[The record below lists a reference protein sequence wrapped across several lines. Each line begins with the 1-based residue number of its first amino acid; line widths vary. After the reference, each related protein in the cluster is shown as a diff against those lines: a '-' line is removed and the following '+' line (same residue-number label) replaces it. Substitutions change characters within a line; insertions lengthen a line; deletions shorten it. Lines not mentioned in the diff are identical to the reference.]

1 VPFRLASK
9 PTPLRTRNYRLY
21 FSGQLISVPG
31 TWLQTV
37 AQAWLVLQLS
47 SSGSALGV
55 TVALQTVPVLVLG
68 AWTGSVADAV
78 DKRKLLLGTQAT
90 QGVLAA
96 ILGTLALSGVV
107 QLWMVW
113 ILAAGLGVTRAF
125 DTPTR
130 QAFVSE
136 LVEGEALARAIGI
149 NSTVVSAAR
158 MIGPAAGG
166 VIIAVLGV
174 GVCFLIN
181 AASFI
186 GPLVGLLAMDTSKL
200 YRPEVPAARAPRAVR
215 AGLRYVKGRRDLLV
229 PLLMMAIVGT
239 LAFEFQVTIPL
250 MAHSEFH
257 LGAAGFG
264 LLYAAMGAGAV
275 VSGVT
280 LAGKVPSR
288 VRTLVVAAAA
298 FAVTLAAAAAAPG
311 AATCAICLAFA
322 GAASVVYSS
331 STNGTLQLRAD
342 PPMRGRV
349 VALYIMAFMGSTA
362 IGGPLVGVAGQVIGP
377 RASLGIG
384 AVGCVAA
391 VILALAYA
399 ASGQRDRGAL
409 LGEQHLA
416 GEHLTGRAARLLA
429 VVPRPE
435 VRQHQSRSAGRV
447 GGEPGLPG
455 SEMEPRRRG
464 RR

>member
-1 VPFRLASK
+1 VLSLGFASSA

-37 AQAWLVLQLS
+37 AQAWLVLELS

-55 TVALQTVPVLVLG
+55 TVALQTVPVLLLG
-68 AWTGSVADAV
+68 AWTGSVADRV

-90 QGVLAA
+90 QGLLAA
-96 ILGTLALSGVV
+96 ILGTLALTGAV

-113 ILAAGLGVTRAF
+113 ILALGLGVTRSF

-136 LVEGEALARAIGI
+136 LVEGPSLARAIGI

-166 VIIAVLGV
+166 VIIAALGV
-174 GVCFLIN
+174 GWCFLIN
-181 AASFI
+181 AASFV
-186 GPLVGLLAMDTSKL
+186 GPLIGLLAMDVSKL
-200 YRPEVPAARAPRAVR
+200 NRPEAPPAREPHAVR
-215 AGLRYVKGRRDLLV
+215 AGLHYVRNRRDLLI
-229 PLLMMAIVGT
+229 PLLMMALVGT
-239 LAFEFQVTIPL
+239 LAFEFQVSIPL
-250 MAHSEFH
+250 MAHSAFH
-257 LGAAGFG
+257 LGATGFG

-280 LAGKVPSR
+280 LAGKVPGR
-288 VRTLVVAAAA
+288 VRTLAIAAAA
-298 FAVTLAAAAAAPG
+298 FGVALGAAALVPTPAG
-311 AATCAICLAFA
+311 AAVCLAFA

-331 STNGTLQLRAD
+331 STNGTLQIRAD

-362 IGGPLVGVAGQVIGP
+362 VGGPLVGVVGQVFGP
-377 RASLGIG
+377 RASLWVGAIG
-384 AVGCVAA
+384 CAAA
-391 VILALAYA
+391 VLLALAYEL
-399 ASGQRDRGAL
+399 R
-409 LGEQHLA
+409 E
-416 GEHLTGRAARLLA
+416 
-429 VVPRPE
+429 
-435 VRQHQSRSAGRV
+435 
-447 GGEPGLPG
+447 
-455 SEMEPRRRG
+455 RG
-464 RR
+464 RRRPARTRPDAVAAG